1 MDEAPNPGKGAVPL
15 TTSTVREM
23 TMASINLAERDGLIY
38 VITDGC
44 GHYKIGKSNCQ
55 GLDQRL
61 AMLQIG
67 NAFRLRVVHQRL
79 CPLDLAFHIE
89 LMAHKF
95 LAVYRVRGEWFRSKE
110 DIIVKGVDECVDR
123 GLSMDE
129 ALADLIVIAEQQKEI
144 YRTTRYPK
152 TDLQEVMKEDTLRLE
167 RLGATIRTTHGSLRG
182 AARRKK

>member
-1 MDEAPNPGKGAVPL
+1 
-15 TTSTVREM
+15 
-23 TMASINLAERDGLIY
+23 MALCKIPDRDGLIY

-44 GHYKIGKSNCQ
+44 GHYKIGFTNCQ
-55 GLDQRL
+55 GLEDRL
-61 AMLQIG
+61 GVLQIG

-79 CPLDLAFHIE
+79 CPIDLSYHIE
-89 LMAHKF
+89 MMAHQL
-95 LAVYRVRGEWFRSKE
+95 LAAYRVRGEWFRSKE
-110 DIIVKGVDECVDR
+110 DVVVNGVNECVDR
-123 GLSMDE
+123 GLSMDD

-144 YRTTRYPK
+144 YRTTRAPK